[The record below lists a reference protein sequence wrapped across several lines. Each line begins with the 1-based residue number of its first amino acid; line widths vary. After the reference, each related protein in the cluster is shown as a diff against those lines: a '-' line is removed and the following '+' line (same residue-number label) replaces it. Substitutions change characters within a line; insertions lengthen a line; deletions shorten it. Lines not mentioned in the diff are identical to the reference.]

1 MGQSLRPWI
10 SGWVQRHS
18 RVTKAF
24 DRAAILLVVY
34 TAFSIS
40 MTEHIWSTVSPWRL
54 VAVTVVCAVLLAIM
68 LGVTVGMD
76 RLARLNPADSAVLP
90 DVAHPT
96 GSRNQFRLMSTGCV
110 ASSDNG
116 SG

>member
-1 MGQSLRPWI
+1 
-10 SGWVQRHS
+10 
-18 RVTKAF
+18 
-24 DRAAILLVVY
+24 
-34 TAFSIS
+34 
-40 MTEHIWSTVSPWRL
+40 
-54 VAVTVVCAVLLAIM
+54 M
-68 LGVTVGMD
+68 LGVTVGMG
-76 RLARLNPADSAVLP
+76 RLARLDPADSAVLP